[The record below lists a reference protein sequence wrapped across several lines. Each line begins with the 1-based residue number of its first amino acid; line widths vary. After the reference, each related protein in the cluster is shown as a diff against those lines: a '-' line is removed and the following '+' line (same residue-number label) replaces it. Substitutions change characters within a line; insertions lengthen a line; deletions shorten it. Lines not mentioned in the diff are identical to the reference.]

1 LDINFCLDRRGKH
14 PLLFVHYILT
24 MFNYLE
30 QNMSEKLAA
39 PATSLVKALDV
50 LLALEQSPEGRGVT
64 DIARALGLPKSA
76 VHRLLVTFQ
85 ACGFVQQQAQTSR
98 YTLGPVLARL
108 GLRAADLFTPRR
120 VARPYMEA
128 LAHEVGETIFL
139 GVLCEESVLIV
150 EKVEHN
156 QMLRISPELGTTLP
170 LRQTA
175 LGQVWLAFCPAAQR
189 EARLATLLAPE
200 SVVPT
205 ERVLAGLRQE
215 LSAIAQQGFAASLE
229 TWMPDICCLAVPV
242 WNRGHELVAAL
253 AVAAPRSR
261 MPQPQR
267 HDPFAHGAPALQ
279 YPTLLPA
286 LMRTAERISATIP

>member
-1 LDINFCLDRRGKH
+1 M
-14 PLLFVHYILT
+14 P
-24 MFNYLE
+24 
-30 QNMSEKLAA
+30 EKLAA

-64 DIARALGLPKSA
+64 DIARSLGLPKSA

-85 ACGFVQQQAQTSR
+85 ACGFVQQQAETSR
-98 YTLGPVLARL
+98 YSLGPVLARL

-120 VARPYMEA
+120 VARPYMEG

-139 GVLCEESVLIV
+139 GVLCEESVLVV

-156 QMLRISPELGTTLP
+156 QVLRISPELGTTLP

-175 LGQVWLAFCPAAQR
+175 LGQVWLAFCPVAQR
-189 EARLATLLAPE
+189 EARLVTLVAPE
-200 SVVPT
+200 SVVPA

-215 LSAIAQQGFAASLE
+215 LSAIAQQGFAVSLE
-229 TWMPDICCLAVPV
+229 TWRPDICCLAVPV
-242 WNRGHELVAAL
+242 WNRRHELVAAL
-253 AVAAPRSR
+253 AVAVPRSR

-267 HDPFAHGAPALQ
+267 HDPFAQGAAALQ
-279 YPTLLPA
+279 YPALLPA
-286 LMRTAERISATIP
+286 LLRTAERISATIP